1 MNWEYNGQ
9 LRVKLH
15 KSKARNQNKKGDK
28 SKDALEILT
37 GIQLYKIKNLKP
49 IGDAITIIA
58 N

>member
-1 MNWEYNGQ
+1 M
-9 LRVKLH
+9 H

-37 GIQLYKIKNLKP
+37 GIQLYNIKNLKP